1 MCGITGFIDY
11 SAQSGTDRLS
21 SIVDAMTDT
30 LANRGPD
37 DRGKWVEEAVGIALG
52 HRRLSILDLSV
63 EGHQPMICPYSGAV
77 IVFNGEIYNYLELR
91 RELITFG
98 YKFRSNSDTE
108 VMLAC
113 FHKWG
118 VVAAAT
124 RFIGMFAFAF
134 WDRKEQVLHLGR
146 DRLGEKPLYYGWMG
160 NTFLFA
166 SELKALKA
174 YPQWVGEINRDAVAL
189 LMRHNY
195 ITAPHSIYKNIYKLL
210 PGTLLTIDGRTKTH
224 PDPVAYWS
232 IKEVAEF
239 GVNNPFSGSDGEA
252 IEQLD
257 SLLRDAISRQ
267 MVADVPLGAFL
278 SGGIDSSAV
287 VALMQAQSSRPVKTF
302 SIGFN
307 ENEYNEA
314 PYAQAVAQHLGTDH
328 TELYVTPAQA
338 IAVIPQLASIYDEPF
353 ADSSQIPTFLVSQ
366 LARQQVTVSL
376 SGDGGDELF
385 AGYNRYFWGRQ
396 IWQQIGWMPVAVRKV
411 IARTLKQFSPQNLDR
426 ALGKLPRLKQR
437 QVGDKLH
444 KVAEVLGVE
453 SPEIMYMGLVSHW
466 KHPQSLVIGAS
477 EANTPLSDRNLWAS
491 LPEFTRQMMYLDS
504 VTYLPDDI
512 LTKVDR
518 ASMGVSL
525 ESRVPFLDHRVV
537 EFAWRIPLEL
547 KIRHGE
553 SKWLLRQVL
562 SKYIPSSLI
571 NRPKMGFG
579 IPIDDWLRHS
589 LRDWAESL
597 LDERRLQQ
605 EGFFQPQPIREK
617 WLEHLST
624 KSNWQYHL
632 WDVLMFQAWLEQEK
646 NL

>member
-11 SAQSGTDRLS
+11 SAQSSAERLLATIS
-21 SIVDAMTDT
+21 AMTDT

-37 DRGKWVEEAVGIALG
+37 DRGIWVDESVAIALG
-52 HRRLSILDLSV
+52 HRRLSIVDLSV
-63 EGHQPMICPYSGAV
+63 EGHQPMICPLSGAV

-91 RELITFG
+91 QELGAFG
-98 YKFRSNSDTE
+98 YKFRGNSDTE
-108 VMLAC
+108 VMLAS

-118 VVAAAT
+118 VVKAVE
-124 RFIGMFAFAF
+124 RFIGMFAFAL
-134 WDRKEQVLHLGR
+134 WDRKAQVLHLGR

-174 YPQWVGEINRDAVAL
+174 YPQWLGEINRDAVAL

-195 ITAPHSIYKNIYKLL
+195 ITAPHSIYKNIYKLT
-210 PGTLLTIDGRTKTH
+210 PGTLLTVSGRTKTH

-232 IKEVAEF
+232 IKSVAES
-239 GVNNPFSGSDGEA
+239 GVNHPFGGSDDEA
-252 IEQLD
+252 IAQLD
-257 SLLRDAISRQ
+257 SLLRDAIGRQ

-278 SGGIDSSAV
+278 SGGIDSSTV
-287 VALMQAQSSRPVKTF
+287 VALMQAQSNRPVKTF
-302 SIGFN
+302 SIGFH
-307 ENEYNEA
+307 EDAYNEA
-314 PYAQAVAQHLGTDH
+314 PYAQAVAQHLGCDH

-338 IAVIPQLASIYDEPF
+338 IAVIPKLASIYDEPF

-366 LARQQVTVSL
+366 LAKQQVTVSL

-385 AGYNRYFWGRQ
+385 AGYNRYFWGRR
-396 IWQQIGWMPVAVRKV
+396 IWQQIGWMPIGARKA
-411 IARTLKQFSPQNLDR
+411 IARTLTSFSPQDWESS
-426 ALGKLPRLKQR
+426 LGRLPRLQKR
-437 QVGDKLH
+437 QIGDKLH
-444 KVAEVLGVE
+444 KLAAVLGVE
-453 SPEIMYMGLVSHW
+453 SPEIMYMRLVSHW
-466 KHPQSLVIGAS
+466 KQPQSLVIGAS
-477 EANTPLSDRNLWAS
+477 EADTPLSNQNKWAN

-525 ESRVPFLDHRVV
+525 ESRVPFLDHQVV
-537 EFAWRIPLEL
+537 EFAWKIPLSL
-547 KIRHGE
+547 KIRNGE

-562 SKYIPSSLI
+562 AKYVPKNLI

-579 IPIDDWLRHS
+579 IPIDDWLRTS

-605 EGFFQPQPIREK
+605 EGFFQPQPIRQK
-617 WLEHLST
+617 WQEHLS
-624 KSNWQYHL
+624 KESNWQYHL
-632 WDVLMFQAWLEQEK
+632 WDVLMFQAWLEREK
-646 NL
+646 SL

>member
-1 MCGITGFIDY
+1 MCGITGFINY
-11 SAQSGTDRLS
+11 SAQSSAERLKAT
-21 SIVDAMTDT
+21 VGAMTDT

-37 DRGKWVEEAVGIALG
+37 DRGIWVDESVGIAVG
-52 HRRLSILDLSV
+52 HRRLSIVDLSV
-63 EGHQPMICPYSGAV
+63 EGHQPMICPYSGNV

-91 RELITFG
+91 QELAAFG
-98 YKFRSNSDTE
+98 YKFRGNSDTE

-113 FHKWG
+113 CHKWG
-118 VVAAAT
+118 IVAALE
-124 RFIGMFAFAF
+124 RFVGMFAFAL

-160 NTFLFA
+160 KTFLFA
-166 SELKALKA
+166 SEVKALKTH
-174 YPQWVGEINRDAVAL
+174 PQWLGEINRDAVAL

-210 PGTLLTIDGRTKTH
+210 PGTLLTIRGDTNR
-224 PDPVAYWS
+224 PIPVAYWS
-232 IKEVAEF
+232 IKEVAES
-239 GVNNPFSGSDGEA
+239 GVNNPFGGSDSEA
-252 IEQLD
+252 IAQLD
-257 SLLRDAISRQ
+257 SLLKEAVSRQ

-278 SGGIDSSAV
+278 SGGIDSSTV
-287 VALMQAQSSRPVKTF
+287 VALMQVQSNRPVKTF
-302 SIGFN
+302 SIGFH
-307 ENEYNEA
+307 ENAYNEA
-314 PYAQAVAQHLGTDH
+314 PYAQAVAQHLGCEH

-338 IAVIPQLASIYDEPF
+338 FAVIPQLASIYDEPF

-366 LARQQVTVSL
+366 LAKQQVTVSL

-385 AGYNRYFWGRQ
+385 AGYNRYFWGRK
-396 IWQQIGWMPVAVRKV
+396 IWRQIGWMPRSARKA
-411 IARTLKQFSPQNLDR
+411 ISRGLTSFSPQNLDR
-426 ALGKLPRLKQR
+426 AFSRLPRLKQR
-437 QVGDKLH
+437 QIGDKLH
-444 KVAEVLGVE
+444 KLAEVLEVA
-453 SPEIMYMGLVSHW
+453 SPEIMYAGLVSHW

-477 EANTPLSDRNLWAS
+477 QADTPLTNRNYWAN

-537 EFAWRIPLEL
+537 EFAWQIPLAL
-547 KIRHGE
+547 KIRNGE

-562 SKYIPSSLI
+562 SKYVPTSLI

-579 IPIDDWLRHS
+579 VPIDDWLRGS

-597 LDERRLQQ
+597 LNESRLQQ
-605 EGFFQPQPIREK
+605 EGFFQPQPIRQK
-617 WLEHLST
+617 WREHLSG

-632 WDVLMFQAWLEQEK
+632 WDVLMFQSWLEQQK

>member
-11 SAQSGTDRLS
+11 SAQSSTERLS
-21 SIVDAMTDT
+21 AIVGAMTDT

-37 DRGKWVEEAVGIALG
+37 DRGIWVEESVGIALG
-52 HRRLSILDLSV
+52 HRRLSILDLSM
-63 EGHQPMICPYSGAV
+63 EGHQPMICPYSGNA
-77 IVFNGEIYNYLELR
+77 IVFNGEIYNHLELR
-91 RELITFG
+91 QELTAFG
-98 YKFRSNSDTE
+98 YKFRGNSDTE
-108 VMLAC
+108 VMSAC

-118 VVAAAT
+118 IVAALE

-134 WDRKEQVLHLGR
+134 WDKNEQVLHLGR

-174 YPQWVGEINRDAVAL
+174 YPQWLGEINRDAVAL

-195 ITAPHSIYKNIYKLL
+195 ITAPYSIYKNIYKLL
-210 PGTLLTIDGRTKTH
+210 PGTLLTINGRTKTQ
-224 PDPVAYWS
+224 PDPVTYWS
-232 IKEVAEF
+232 IKAIAEF
-239 GVNNPFSGSDGEA
+239 GVNHPFSGSDEEA
-252 IEQLD
+252 MEQLD
-257 SLLRDAISRQ
+257 SLLREAIRRQ

-278 SGGIDSSAV
+278 SGGIDSSTV

-314 PYAQAVAQHLGTDH
+314 PYAQAVAQYLGTDH

-366 LARQQVTVSL
+366 LAKQQVTVSL

-385 AGYNRYFWGRQ
+385 AGYNRYFWGRK
-396 IWQQIGWMPVAVRKV
+396 IWQQIGWMPVAARKG

-426 ALGKLPRLKQR
+426 VLGGLPRFKQR

-444 KVAEVLGVE
+444 KLAEVLGVE

-466 KHPQSLVIGAS
+466 KHPKSLVIGAS

-491 LPEFTRQMMYLDS
+491 LPEFTIQMMYLDS
-504 VTYLPDDI
+504 V
-512 LTKVDR
+512 
-518 ASMGVSL
+518 
-525 ESRVPFLDHRVV
+525 
-537 EFAWRIPLEL
+537 
-547 KIRHGE
+547 
-553 SKWLLRQVL
+553 
-562 SKYIPSSLI
+562 
-571 NRPKMGFG
+571 
-579 IPIDDWLRHS
+579 
-589 LRDWAESL
+589 
-597 LDERRLQQ
+597 
-605 EGFFQPQPIREK
+605 
-617 WLEHLST
+617 
-624 KSNWQYHL
+624 
-632 WDVLMFQAWLEQEK
+632 
-646 NL
+646 NLFT

>member
-11 SAQSGTDRLS
+11 SAQSSAEKLKA
-21 SIVDAMTDT
+21 IVGAMTDT

-37 DRGKWVEEAVGIALG
+37 DRGKWGDESVGIALG
-52 HRRLSILDLSV
+52 HRRLSIVDLSL
-63 EGHQPMICPYSGAV
+63 EGHQPMICSYSGNV
-77 IVFNGEIYNYLELR
+77 IVFNGEIYNYLELKQ
-91 RELITFG
+91 ELIAFG
-98 YKFRSNSDTE
+98 YKFRGNSDTE
-108 VMLAC
+108 VMLAS

-118 VVAAAT
+118 VVAAVE
-124 RFIGMFAFAF
+124 RFIGMFAFAL
-134 WDRKEQVLHLGR
+134 WDRKEQVLYLGR

-195 ITAPHSIYKNIYKLL
+195 ITAPHSIYKNIYKLT
-210 PGTLLTIDGRTKTH
+210 PGNLLTINGRTKTRPH
-224 PDPVAYWS
+224 PVAYWS
-232 IKEVAEF
+232 IKSIAEF
-239 GVNNPFSGSDGEA
+239 GVNHPFGGSDREA
-252 IEQLD
+252 IAQLD
-257 SLLRDAISRQ
+257 SLLRNAIRRQ

-278 SGGIDSSAV
+278 SGGIDSSTV
-287 VALMQAQSSRPVKTF
+287 VALMQAQSNRPVKTF
-302 SIGFN
+302 SIGFK
-307 ENEYNEA
+307 EDAYNEA
-314 PYAQAVAQHLGTDH
+314 PYAQKVAQHLGCDH

-338 IAVIPQLASIYDEPF
+338 IAVIPNLASIYDEPF

-366 LARQQVTVSL
+366 LAKQQVTVSL

-385 AGYNRYFWGRQ
+385 AGYNRYFWGRR
-396 IWQQIGWMPVAVRKV
+396 IWRQIGWMPIAARKA
-411 IARTLKQFSPQNLDR
+411 IARALTRFSPQELDR
-426 ALGKLPRLKQR
+426 ALGSLPRLKQR
-437 QVGDKLH
+437 QIGDKLH
-444 KVAEVLGVE
+444 KLAEVLEVA

-466 KHPQSLVIGAS
+466 KHPQSLVIGAC
-477 EANTPLSDRNLWAS
+477 EANTPLSNRSLWAN

-537 EFAWRIPLEL
+537 EFAWQIPLSL
-547 KIRHGE
+547 KIRNGE

-562 SKYIPSSLI
+562 SKYIPTNLI

-579 IPIDDWLRHS
+579 IPIDDWLRTS

-597 LDERRLQQ
+597 LNESRLQQ
-605 EGFFQPQPIREK
+605 EGFFQPQPIRQK
-617 WLEHLST
+617 WREHLSK

>member
-1 MCGITGFIDY
+1 MCGITGFINY
-11 SAQSGTDRLS
+11 SAQSSAERLKAT
-21 SIVDAMTDT
+21 VGAMTDT

-37 DRGKWVEEAVGIALG
+37 DRGIWVDESVGIAVG
-52 HRRLSILDLSV
+52 HRRLSIVDLSV
-63 EGHQPMICPYSGAV
+63 EGHQPMICPYSGNV

-91 RELITFG
+91 QELAAFG
-98 YKFRSNSDTE
+98 YKFRGNSDTE

-113 FHKWG
+113 CHKWG
-118 VVAAAT
+118 IVAALE
-124 RFIGMFAFAF
+124 RFVGMFAFAL

-160 NTFLFA
+160 KTFLFA
-166 SELKALKA
+166 SEVKALKTH
-174 YPQWVGEINRDAVAL
+174 PQWLGEINRDAVAL

-210 PGTLLTIDGRTKTH
+210 PGTLLTIRGDTNR
-224 PDPVAYWS
+224 PIPVAYWS
-232 IKEVAEF
+232 IKEVAES
-239 GVNNPFSGSDGEA
+239 GVNNPFGGSDSEA
-252 IEQLD
+252 IAQLD
-257 SLLRDAISRQ
+257 SLLKEAVSRQ

-278 SGGIDSSAV
+278 SGGIDSSTV
-287 VALMQAQSSRPVKTF
+287 VALMQVQSNRPVKTF
-302 SIGFN
+302 SIGFH
-307 ENEYNEA
+307 ENAYNEA
-314 PYAQAVAQHLGTDH
+314 PYAQAVAQHLGCEH

-338 IAVIPQLASIYDEPF
+338 FAVIPQLASIYDEPF

-366 LARQQVTVSL
+366 LAKQQVTVSL

-385 AGYNRYFWGRQ
+385 AGYNRYFWGRK
-396 IWQQIGWMPVAVRKV
+396 IWRQIGWMPRGARKV
-411 IARTLKQFSPQNLDR
+411 ISRGLTSFSPQNLDR
-426 ALGKLPRLKQR
+426 AFSRLPKLKQR
-437 QVGDKLH
+437 QIGDKLH
-444 KVAEVLGVE
+444 KLAEVLEVA
-453 SPEIMYMGLVSHW
+453 SPEIMYAGLVSHW

-477 EANTPLSDRNLWAS
+477 QADTPLTNRNYWAN

-537 EFAWRIPLEL
+537 EFAWQIPLAL
-547 KIRHGE
+547 KIRNGE

-562 SKYIPSSLI
+562 SKYVPTSLI

-579 IPIDDWLRHS
+579 VPIDDWLRGS

-597 LDERRLQQ
+597 LNESRLQQ
-605 EGFFQPQPIREK
+605 EGFFQPQPIRQK
-617 WLEHLST
+617 WLEHLSG

-632 WDVLMFQAWLEQEK
+632 WDVLMFQSWLEQQK